1 MIVLDDDCWFVT
13 CFDVMTCDG
22 ILSSC
27 HDFQIH
33 TSYSSWFENGLRAC
47 IITLI
52 WNLFACFLWNQI
64 KQFLKYDFLNS
75 PALLLKSL
83 FCMLTCEGLF
93 DDQFRKYVFFK
104 KKTIITFE
112 ICLYAYL
119 QDTWQEDHLIK
130 DTKDPFLHG
139 DFDSMDMFTR
149 VTVENALLWF
159 TAPNTKRDS
168 DSQNDFWIRFRCPTE
183 WLANFQPGV
192 STQKGP
198 KRVWKLLPS
207 VSGSSIKNGRSSLSW
222 STLIVFL
229 RNELDTWAI
238 EFLAKPSS
246 TPNRS
251 FEKIGTGC

>member
-1 MIVLDDDCWFVT
+1 
-13 CFDVMTCDG
+13 
-22 ILSSC
+22 
-27 HDFQIH
+27 
-33 TSYSSWFENGLRAC
+33 
-47 IITLI
+47 
-52 WNLFACFLWNQI
+52 
-64 KQFLKYDFLNS
+64 
-75 PALLLKSL
+75 
-83 FCMLTCEGLF
+83 MLTCEGLF

-104 KKTIITFE
+104 KKNHHYFWN
-112 ICLYAYL
+112 LFAYL
-119 QDTWQEDHLIK
+119 QNTWQEDHLIK
-130 DTKDPFLHG
+130 ETKDPFLHG

-149 VTVENALLWF
+149 VTVENALLCF

-192 STQKGP
+192 STQEGP

-238 EFLAKPSS
+238 AFLAKPSS

>member
-1 MIVLDDDCWFVT
+1 M
-13 CFDVMTCDG
+13 
-22 ILSSC
+22 
-27 HDFQIH
+27 
-33 TSYSSWFENGLRAC
+33 
-47 IITLI
+47 
-52 WNLFACFLWNQI
+52 
-64 KQFLKYDFLNS
+64 KQFLKYN
-75 PALLLKSL
+75 
-83 FCMLTCEGLF
+83 
-93 DDQFRKYVFFK
+93 FFQ
-104 KKTIITFE
+104 IVITFE
-112 ICLYAYL
+112 IRLHAYL
-119 QDTWQEDHLIK
+119 QNTWREDYLIK
-130 DTKDPFLHG
+130 ETKDPFLHG

-149 VTVENALLWF
+149 VTVENALLCF

-168 DSQNDFWIRFRCPTE
+168 DSQNDFWIRFRCSTE

-238 EFLAKPSS
+238 AFLAKPSS

-251 FEKIGTGC
+251 DLIDWNRMLMKVLLTMCCLGCSKLRIICQGWQPVWI